1 VPEFSSLWLVRV
13 FVMVFFLRWAT
24 VLSSSVVVLFF
35 NGLLCDLFKSSWAI
49 CRSYTLP
56 DPCCAVYISLVAIRP
71 LSALYIYDSLCLLRS
86 PKSIWILA
94 AQFAFFGV
102 PATKCSCGGGR
113 FRVHELYHR
122 VQRSRA
128 VSSGSVFTSCI
139 ITLSKNREFILFS
152 SVNASTMPS
161 FRGSD

>member
-1 VPEFSSLWLVRV
+1 MPVFSSLWLVCV
-13 FVMVFFLRWAT
+13 IVMVFPSVGDSLILFSCCIVFQRT
-24 VLSSSVVVLFF
+24 VV
-35 NGLLCDLFKSSWAI
+35 CDLLFKSSWAI

-102 PATKCSCGGGR
+102 PATKCSCGGGEVR
-113 FRVHELYHR
+113 
-122 VQRSRA
+122 RSRA
-128 VSSGSVFTSCI
+128 VSSGSALTSCI
-139 ITLSKNREFILFS
+139 IGFSVHELHHHLIEEQRVYFIFKRKC
-152 SVNASTMPS
+152 VNHALI
-161 FRGSD
+161 